1 MKTSARNL
9 LEGTVREVK
18 TGQVA
23 AVIKIELNKP
33 ATITS
38 MITEESVRDLDIK
51 PGDQVKVMIKATSV
65 MIVKEQ

>member
-9 LEGTVREVK
+9 IEGTIKEVK

-23 AVIKIELNKP
+23 AKLKVEIDST

-38 MITEESVRDLDIK
+38 MITEESVKDLDLK
-51 PGDQVKVMIKATSV
+51 PGDRVKVMIKSTSV
-65 MIVKEQ
+65 MIVKE

>member
-1 MKTSARNL
+1 MKTSVRNL

-23 AVIKIELNKP
+23 AVIKVELNKP

>member
-23 AVIKIELNKP
+23 AVIKVELNKP

-65 MIVKEQ
+65 MIVKE

>member
-23 AVIKIELNKP
+23 AVIKVELNKP

-65 MIVKEQ
+65 MIVKKQ

>member
-23 AVIKIELNKP
+23 AVIKVELNKP

>member
-9 LEGTVREVK
+9 LDGTVREVK

-23 AVIKIELNKP
+23 AVIKVELNKP